1 MCNTLHHRVVWENY
15 DLLHNLTFNHNFR
28 LCGFSHFPIE
38 LFIGRFIKLS
48 SLDWGFVENVF
59 SFFFFHS
66 LVGDNL
72 SFQLLKRRV
81 VKTCVI

>member
-59 SFFFFHS
+59 SFFFSF
-66 LVGDNL
+66 L
-72 SFQLLKRRV
+72 SRRQSV
-81 VKTCVI
+81 FSITEKACSKTCVI